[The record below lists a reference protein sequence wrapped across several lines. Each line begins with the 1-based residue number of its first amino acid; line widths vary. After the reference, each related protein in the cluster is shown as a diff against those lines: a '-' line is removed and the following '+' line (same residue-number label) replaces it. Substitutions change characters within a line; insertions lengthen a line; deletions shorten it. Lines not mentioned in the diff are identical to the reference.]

1 MSKMT
6 NLSAALQDLRAAAE
20 TILSATGD
28 IETLFNKESPAP
40 AKELTLVDVRAVLA
54 EKSRNGHTAAIRA
67 LLEKYDAD
75 KLSDIDPA
83 QYPALLKDAEALG
96 NG

>member
-1 MSKMT
+1 MSKMAD
-6 NLSAALQDLRAAAE
+6 LSTALQDIRAAAE

-28 IETLFNKESPAP
+28 IETLFNKDSPAP
-40 AKELTLVDVRAVLA
+40 TLVDVRAVLA
-54 EKSRNGHTAAIRA
+54 ELSRDGHTAAIRA